1 MNNEVFNEFLRMNQ
15 YVDGHVKKW
24 YPVDDDS
31 IIVESD
37 DGCYKYDSILHTTRY
52 SRNVSKLLSFNVEDK
67 KHWIREF
74 SYRLYRKIKSSGY
87 TQETLSFDSKVG
99 SSSISAYVN
108 GERIPSIYNLLKLA
122 DSMNCRISEIIELLC
137 IDVGENDESSERA
150 KLDFMNDEEEWLNEF
165 SYRLYKLLRK
175 TKMSQTCFAEK
186 IGISKS
192 LFNKYIKGEVMPSSY
207 TIHSIIKTFD
217 LNKNQITELLG
228 IC

>member
-1 MNNEVFNEFLRMNQ
+1 MNNEVFNEFLRMNP

-52 SRNVSKLLSFNVEDK
+52 SRNLSKLLSFNVEDK
-67 KHWIREF
+67 KHWMKEF
-74 SYRLYRKIKSSGY
+74 SYRLYRKIRQSGY
-87 TQETLSFDSKVG
+87 TQDIIAYDSKMSG
-99 SSSISAYVN
+99 GSISGYVN
-108 GERIPSIYNLLKLA
+108 GERIPSLYNFLKLVKI
-122 DSMNCRISEIIELLC
+122 MNCGFDDILELLC
-137 IDVGENDESSERA
+137 INNDNDKEFSERV
-150 KLDFMNDEEEWLNEF
+150 KINFIDDEEEWLNEF

-186 IGISKS
+186 IGVSKS
-192 LFNKYIKGEVMPSSY
+192 LFGKYLKGETIPNTYV
-207 TIHSIIKTFD
+207 IHSIIKTFD
-217 LNKNQITELLG
+217 PNKNQIKELLG